1 MSYKNNPAYKHKIKH
16 IKYENDMIKHIDRLL
31 LVGAG
36 KMGGA
41 MLSGWLK
48 AGLNPNGVYVQDPN
62 IAAEMA
68 EYLQHNNIAYGDAA
82 PAIFNPEVIILAVKP
97 QVMDAVLPHLT
108 GFVSA
113 QSLFIS
119 VAAGKKISSYENIL
133 GANANIIRL
142 MPNTP
147 AAISDGM
154 SVLVGNQNVSAHHKK
169 LGLALARTV
178 GLAEYIDDEGLMDAV
193 TALSGSG
200 PAYVFHMA
208 EAMTKAGVEAGLPES
223 LAHTL
228 ALQTIKGSG
237 NLMAQSDDHPSILRK
252 NVTSPNG
259 TTAAGLDILMGDNAL
274 ENLMIKTVAAAK
286 KRGEELG

>member
-1 MSYKNNPAYKHKIKH
+1 MYKNNPAYKNKVKH
-16 IKYENDMIKHIDRLL
+16 IKFEANMIKHIDRLL

-36 KMGGA
+36 KMGSA
-41 MLSGWLK
+41 MLKGWLR

-62 IAAEMA
+62 ITPEMA
-68 EYLQHNNIAYGDAA
+68 EYLQHNHIAFGDAA

-97 QVMDAVLPHLT
+97 QVMDAVLPHLK
-108 GFVSA
+108 GFA
-113 QSLFIS
+113 NQTSLFIS
-119 VAAGKKISSYENIL
+119 VAAGKQINYYQNAL
-133 GANANIIRL
+133 GADANIIRL

-154 SVLVGNQNVSAHHKK
+154 SVLVANDNVSKKQKK

-178 GLAEYIDDEGLMDAV
+178 GLAEFIDDESLMDAV

-208 EAMTKAGVEAGLPES
+208 EAMTKAGIKAGLPEA

-228 ALQTIKGSG
+228 ALQTIKGAG
-237 NLMAQSDDHPSILRK
+237 NLMAQSNEHPSVLRQ

-259 TTAAGLDILMGDNAL
+259 TTAAGLEILMGDNAL

>member
-1 MSYKNNPAYKHKIKH
+1 MNYKQNPAYKNKIKH
-16 IKYENDMIKHIDRLL
+16 KKFEANMIKNIDRLL
-31 LVGAG
+31 LVGGG

-41 MLSGWLK
+41 MLKGWLR

-62 IAAEMA
+62 IHPEMA
-68 EYLQHNNIAYGDAA
+68 EYLSHNNIAFGDAA

-97 QVMDAVLPHLT
+97 QVMDAVLPHLK
-108 GFVSA
+108 GFVNAKSV
-113 QSLFIS
+113 FVT
-119 VAAGKKISSYENIL
+119 VAAGKNINYYENSL
-133 GANANIIRL
+133 GSNANIIRL

-147 AAISDGM
+147 AAIGDGM
-154 SVLVGNQNVSAHHKK
+154 SVLVGNKNATTTHKK
-169 LGLALARTV
+169 LVLALAKTV
-178 GLAEYIDDEGLMDAV
+178 GLAEFIDDENLMDAV

-208 EAMTKAGVEAGLPES
+208 EAMTAAGIKAGLPEK

-228 ALQTIKGSG
+228 ALQTIKGAG
-237 NLMAQSDDHPSILRK
+237 NLMAQADEHPSILRE
-252 NVTSPNG
+252 NVTSPKG

-274 ENLMIKTVAAAK
+274 ENLLIKTVAAAK

>member
-1 MSYKNNPAYKHKIKH
+1 MNYKQNPAYKNKIKH
-16 IKYENDMIKHIDRLL
+16 IKHQQNMIKHIDRLL

-36 KMGGA
+36 KMGSA
-41 MLSGWLK
+41 MLKGWFR
-48 AGLNPNGVYVQDPN
+48 AGLNPNGVYVQDPT
-62 IAAEMA
+62 IAPEMVQ
-68 EYLQHNNIAYGDAA
+68 YFQHNNIAYGDAA
-82 PAIFNPEVIILAVKP
+82 PAIFNPQVIILAVKP
-97 QVMDAVLPHLT
+97 QVMDAVLPHLK
-108 GFVSA
+108 GFVNND
-113 QSLFIS
+113 SLFIS
-119 VAAGKKISSYENIL
+119 VAAGKKIDSYENIL

-154 SVLVGNQNVSAHHKK
+154 SVLVANKNVSKTQKK

-178 GLAEYIDDEGLMDAV
+178 GLAEFIEDEGLMDAV

-208 EAMTKAGVEAGLPES
+208 EAMTKAGIEAGLPEA

-228 ALQTIKGSG
+228 ALQTIKGAG

>member
-1 MSYKNNPAYKHKIKH
+1 
-16 IKYENDMIKHIDRLL
+16 MIKHIDRLL

-36 KMGGA
+36 KMGSA
-41 MLSGWLK
+41 MLKGWFK
-48 AGLNPNGVYVQDPN
+48 AGLNPNGVYVQDPH
-62 IAAEMA
+62 IHPEMA
-68 EYLQHNNIAYGDAA
+68 QYLQHNKIAFGDAA
-82 PAIFNPEVIILAVKP
+82 PAIFNPQVIILAVKP
-97 QVMDAVLPHLT
+97 QVMDTILPHLK
-108 GFVSA
+108 GFVNA
-113 QSLFIS
+113 DSLFIS
-119 VAAGKKISSYENIL
+119 VAAGKKIKSYEAIL
-133 GANANIIRL
+133 GENANIIRL

-154 SVLVGNQNVSAHHKK
+154 SVLVGNQNVSKTHKK

-178 GLAEYIDDEGLMDAV
+178 GLAEFIDDEGLMDAV

-208 EAMTKAGVEAGLPES
+208 EAMTKAGVKAGLPES

-237 NLMAQSDDHPSILRK
+237 NLMAQSSDHPSVLRE
-252 NVTSPNG
+252 NVTSPKG
-259 TTAAGLDILMGDNAL
+259 TTAAGLDVLMGNNAL
-274 ENLMIKTVAAAK
+274 ENLMIKTIAAAK